1 MERGRGNER
10 KEGKAGILKWRQ
22 DKRTANRAN
31 KNCRRKKRKDKKK
44 G

>member
-1 MERGRGNER
+1 MEKGRGNER

-22 DKRTANRAN
+22 DKRTANRAY
-31 KNCRRKKRKDKKK
+31 KICRRKKRKNKKR